1 MTGAFRPL
9 IRPVAS
15 VDLFSTDKLNKLT
28 STVDDIEQKLKP
40 AKPFRRSEGRV
51 RRSLLEALPLL
62 NNNGPIKLVLDQYRG
77 ILSPDTLHA
86 VEAGEST
93 ITIDDFIAH

>member
-1 MTGAFRPL
+1 MTGERSPL
-9 IRPVAS
+9 VITVAS
-15 VDLFSTDKLNKLT
+15 IDLFSTDKLDKLK
-28 STVDDIEQKLKP
+28 STVDDLEQKLKP
-40 AKPFRRSEGRV
+40 AKPFRRSDGRV

-86 VEAGEST
+86 VEAGE
-93 ITIDDFIAH
+93 